1 MSAPKQ
7 DNPDPRVFL
16 AKAGEALYGSRWQ
29 TELARALG
37 YKEGRQVRQWMNLDR
52 KIPEQALEKVRE
64 LLQSRIKTLSALL
77 DEETA

>member
-52 KIPEQALEKVRE
+52 KIPE
-64 LLQSRIKTLSALL
+64 
-77 DEETA
+77 